1 MRNDLKIGIL
11 LGIGLI
17 AVVMIYFVGFKP
29 SGPAENADGEAGVP
43 SFGETADGGSGGEAN
58 IVIAPQD
65 SDDFE
70 FTIDDTDGGF
80 SGEGGYYATRD
91 GGSDQPPIYDPGTMP
106 DGGTG
111 SDPDDFY
118 AGTTDPDEGFS
129 IDPDEGTQNDGS
141 RIGPVTGP
149 TPPTGETRIYTVTVS
164 DTGGFS
170 GIAEDQYGSAR
181 YWPLIAEANP
191 GVDSSRLRE
200 GMQLVL
206 PPKPVE
212 TSGPREVDNVDL
224 QPGERIYV
232 VTDQDGGGLWG
243 IAQKMYNGEGKHWTL
258 IAEAN
263 PGVDTT
269 RLRPGMRLIIP
280 PLPQPEFDRV
290 ETPDIDLEPGWRTY
304 TVTAADTGGYWS
316 VAKNVYGQG
325 SLHYVI
331 ANANPDIES
340 TQLRE
345 GMILVI
351 PPKPAVSSPPAGTN
365 TVPDNYVPAEVPAGR
380 PRFD

>member
-17 AVVMIYFVGFKP
+17 AVVMIYFVAFRP
-29 SGPAENADGEAGVP
+29 DDTANTDGENNVDVP
-43 SFGETADGGSGGEAN
+43 SFGPGADSGGGGTIE
-58 IVIAPQD
+58 IDTSGIGEI
-65 SDDFE
+65 DFS
-70 FTIDDTDGGF
+70 IDEG
-80 SGEGGYYATRD
+80 GEGGYYVVANDDEMPVYNTGEMP
-91 GGSDQPPIYDPGTMP
+91 GGGGDTGGADAGNDNNTYTSD
-106 DGGTG
+106 
-111 SDPDDFY
+111 SDDNF
-118 AGTTDPDEGFS
+118 T
-129 IDPDEGTQNDGS
+129 IDPDYGTGNTDTGNDS
-141 RIGPVTGP
+141 VVDPIPDF
-149 TPPTGETRIYTVTVS
+149 GETRTYTVTTN

-170 GIAEDQYGSAR
+170 GIAQDQYGAAR
-181 YWPLIAEANP
+181 YWTLIAEANP
-191 GVDSSRLRE
+191 SVRSDQLRP

-212 TSGPREVDNVDL
+212 EASSGGVDNVDL
-224 QPGERIYV
+224 QPGERVYV
-232 VTDQDGGGLWG
+232 VTADDSGGLWG
-243 IAQKMYNGEGKHWTL
+243 ISQKMYNGAGKHWTL

-263 PGVDTT
+263 PGVDST
-269 RLRPGMRLIIP
+269 RLRAGMRLIIP

-290 ETPDIDLEPGWRTY
+290 ETPNIDLEPGWTTY
-304 TVTAADTGGYWS
+304 TVTAGDSGGYWT

-351 PPKPAVSSPPAGTN
+351 PPKPAVSNPPAGNN
-365 TVPDNYVPAEVPAGR
+365 TVPDTYVPSDVPAGR